1 MLISV
6 EPKSSSKSLLLAP
19 PVVPDARPG
28 PGAGVEDEVRQLR
41 LVRVRERNRRLGGRW
56 SRYEGSDGDVILQET
71 LHQEV
76 QEAERRQGGSE

>member
-28 PGAGVEDEVRQLR
+28 PWSGVEDEVGQLR
-41 LVRVRERNRRLGGRW
+41 LVRVRERKRRLGGRW

-76 QEAERRQGGSE
+76 QEAEGRQGG